1 MKTSQRK
8 IVRKLWFKR
17 WSRKAN
23 AAFLSL
29 GKVVHIGTLAAQI
42 CDKALE
48 KTVQKGSRIR
58 SLLNHCFTL
67 TLTEAEETDIS
78 PHSVL
83 LLQNELILTI
93 LNIKSK
99 TEFPFYHVESNHYK
113 QLNPVNRRYKN
124 FVYRIFYF
132 QKIIKTNDIE

>member
-1 MKTSQRK
+1 MKIPQSKT
-8 IVRKLWFKR
+8 IRKLWFKR

-29 GKVVHIGTLAAQI
+29 GKVVHIGKLAVQI

-58 SLLNHCFTL
+58 SLLNQCSTL

-83 LLQNELILTI
+83 FLQNELILTI
-93 LNIKSK
+93 LNIKSQ
-99 TEFPFYHVESNHYK
+99 TEFPFYHAESNHYK
-113 QLNPVNRRYKN
+113 QLNPVNRRYKS

-132 QKIIKTNDIE
+132 SATNQNK